1 MVKMVELS
9 KLANGAVDERLNI
22 ELQKVLDNIQDE
34 NTDAIAAR
42 KITLAITLKPDETRS
57 LANVSV
63 QAKTTLAPA
72 ISIGS
77 VLMLDVDTKGNAV
90 AAELKSGIPG
100 QSYFNEDGEVL
111 NDKGKPVLVEES
123 KQNKVLGF
131 K

>member
-22 ELQKVLDNIQDE
+22 ELQKVLENIQDE
-34 NTDAIAAR
+34 NTDGTATR
-42 KITLAITLKPDETRS
+42 KITLSITLKPNKERS

-72 ISIGS
+72 TGIGS
-77 VLMLDVDTKGNAV
+77 VLILDVDGKGNAV
-90 AAELKSGIPG
+90 AAELKSGAPG
-100 QSYFNEDGEVL
+100 QSYFNDDGEVL
-111 NDKGKPVLVEES
+111 NDKGKPVLVEDP